1 MAKDRNDSNKIVDKL
16 FKEADDTVSKT
27 DTLKSS
33 TQVANERV
41 KSRDS
46 SIRKSRQQR
55 LEERRSLVEKR
66 EQARQELLN
75 KQAEQEA
82 AYQEYLKSK

>member
-1 MAKDRNDSNKIVDKL
+1 M
-16 FKEADDTVSKT
+16 FKKADNTISKSE
-27 DTLKSS
+27 TLKSQS
-33 TQVANERV
+33 QIAGERTQDQLYNI
-41 KSRDS
+41 K
-46 SIRKSRQQR
+46 KSRQQR
-55 LEERRSLVEKR
+55 MEERRSLVERR